1 MTSLSPGDPD
11 NAYQLG
17 IPYGPSILRPI
28 ELATEQT
35 MLDDLGSIKKSY
47 EKLYDIQIDVDDR
60 SVPTTGIY
68 PTEFA
73 LEEDKLVLVFKKV
86 VEEDYGPPIVV
97 AEGQSGYFVLD
108 GHHRAY
114 VRLKLSQPYMKARVL
129 VFPQER
135 PFRERKSRRLGDM
148 PVMKIGPIDDPT
160 VATWNQILTLLR
172 YYERLY
178 GIPFTLREAYLPLTQ
193 LVPTQTTVS
202 LSRVRGVRTIK
213 VPIACL
219 ETDDTYSIL
228 DGHARAVAARKEG
241 SPSIHSMILMAS
253 RPTRFGIVA
262 TAERIGLKT
271 LEDIRITDP

>member
-1 MTSLSPGDPD
+1 
-11 NAYQLG
+11 
-17 IPYGPSILRPI
+17 LRRI

-35 MLDDLGSIKKSY
+35 MLDDLESIKKSY
-47 EKLYDIQIDVDDR
+47 EKLYEIQIDVYAR
-60 SVPTTGIY
+60 SVLTTDIY

-73 LEEDKLVLVFKKV
+73 LEEDKLVLVFKKAI
-86 VEEDYGPPIVV
+86 EEDYSPPIIV
-97 AEGQSGYFVLD
+97 AEGVSGYYVLD

-114 VRLKLSQPYMKARVL
+114 MRLKLSQPYMKARVL

-148 PVMKIGPIDDPT
+148 PVMKVGPIDDPT
-160 VATWNQILTLLR
+160 VATWNQILTLLH

-178 GIPFTLREAYLPLTQ
+178 GIPFTLREAYIPLTQ

-202 LSRVRGVRTIK
+202 LSRVLGVRAIK

-219 ETDDTYSIL
+219 ETDDVYPIL
-228 DGHARAVAARKEG
+228 DGHARAVAARQEG
-241 SPSIHSMILMAS
+241 SQSIHAMVLVAS

-262 TAERIGLKT
+262 TAEKIGLKT
-271 LEDIRITDP
+271 LEDIRTTNP